1 MMDIRYSQR
10 RRQHRFAHGTDPR
23 ELEGS
28 DEPRVLFQCVVRG
41 ERDGAI
47 KRTGA
52 EG

>member
-1 MMDIRYSQR
+1 MNIRYTVRGADSAAS
-10 RRQHRFAHGTDPR
+10 HRKLTLFGWKGQMTR
-23 ELEGS
+23 GG
-28 DEPRVLFQCVVRG
+28 LFQCVVRG